1 MNMDALQ
8 QAPAVNVQVVNQ
20 SVRQILVQVD
30 VILML
35 LVVFRSFAGTQTLVA
50 DVIIVVA

>member
-1 MNMDALQ
+1 MDVPLM
-8 QAPAVNVQVVNQ
+8 VLVENVQVVNQ
-20 SVRQILVQVD
+20 SVRQILVRVD

>member
-20 SVRQILVQVD
+20 IQIVMLLHYLVVMDVRQRTLAVNVQNVKVVHLILV
-30 VILML
+30 L
-35 LVVFRSFAGTQTLVA
+35 
-50 DVIIVVA
+50 